1 MLLKTHLA
9 INFLLSLLFSA
20 HLQHKILFV
29 FLVLFATMLPD
40 IDMVRSYI
48 GKKAKIISRIINFFS
63 KHRGFFHSLTF
74 TLILSAVL
82 LFISPFTALA
92 FFTGYSMHILADS
105 FTIGGIEPFWPLKQ
119 KISGVI
125 RTNGIIEKILF
136 FVFLA
141 MDAIFLFAYLF

>member
-9 INFLLSLLFSA
+9 INFLLSFLFLTY
-20 HLQHKILFV
+20 LQHKILFIAI
-29 FLVLFATMLPD
+29 VLFATMLPD
-40 IDMVRSYI
+40 IDMVNSYI
-48 GKKAKIISRIINFFS
+48 GKKAKIITQIINFFS

-82 LFISPFTALA
+82 LLISPFIALG

-105 FTIGGIEPFWPLKQ
+105 FTIQGIEPFWPLKQ

-125 RTNGIIEKILF
+125 KTNGITEKILF

-141 MDAIFLFAYLF
+141 LDAIFLFAYLF

>member
-9 INFLLSLLFSA
+9 INFLLSLVFLTY
-20 HLQHKILFV
+20 LQHKILFIA
-29 FLVLFATMLPD
+29 LVLLATMLPD
-40 IDMVRSYI
+40 IDIINSYI
-48 GKKAKIISRIINFFS
+48 GKKAKVISRIINFFS

-105 FTIGGIEPFWPLKQ
+105 FTIEGIEPFWPLKQ

-136 FVFLA
+136 FMFLT

>member
-9 INFLLSLLFSA
+9 INFLLSLLFLTY
-20 HLQHKILFV
+20 LQHKILFV
-29 FLVLFATMLPD
+29 AMVLFATMLPD
-40 IDMVRSYI
+40 IDTIRSHI
-48 GKKAKIISRIINFFS
+48 GKKVRVISMIINFFS

-82 LFISPFTALA
+82 LLISPFTALA

-105 FTIGGIEPFWPLKQ
+105 FTIEGIEPFWPLKQ

-141 MDAIFLFAYLF
+141 MDAVFLFAYLF